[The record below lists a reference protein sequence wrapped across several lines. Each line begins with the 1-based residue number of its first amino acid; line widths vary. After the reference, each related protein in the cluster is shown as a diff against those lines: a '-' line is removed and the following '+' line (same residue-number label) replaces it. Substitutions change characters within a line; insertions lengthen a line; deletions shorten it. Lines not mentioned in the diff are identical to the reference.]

1 VVDHFSSAKCTAINS
16 TLAALAM
23 ARSDVLTGEPEQE
36 RAEPQWAEAVG
47 VLTAGTWTLEDFHS
61 GGVKPSQAIAS
72 LSHLPRES
80 LLPAGERPVPRAL
93 EQAPPALRDA
103 VGRHDCSLGYGL
115 RPEAVRIYPIAD
127 PTGRKGSGGSGSWF
141 ALLYGPWNQ
150 GGQRKSAF
158 ALVNLNAITF
168 SASGHDGHRHGWEAI
183 LQGGKGAVG
192 LAVDLQPPAVLG
204 SRLDLHRLMPDL
216 APEDHKLLGLRI
228 IPFANQFLRAELSV
242 DHRKLDRLARR
253 TGSFVFLMGLL
264 STSAVVLIS
273 RRTELKLR
281 RLNRAL
287 LQESRT
293 DGLTRLANR
302 RAWDEAL
309 QREEGRRQRHGHR
322 YGLVVVDLDGFKRI
336 NDARGHQMGDQ
347 VLQAAAAGMAAV
359 LRETDLLARVGGDEF
374 AVLSFNPTPEGLR
387 GLQERL
393 QQALEQAGIQASI
406 GVALSRGQATLE
418 QTWAEA
424 DGAMYH
430 CKSGQ
435 VPADPASSPP
445 DPHPFRDPST

>member
-1 VVDHFSSAKCTAINS
+1 
-16 TLAALAM
+16 
-23 ARSDVLTGEPEQE
+23 
-36 RAEPQWAEAVG
+36 
-47 VLTAGTWTLEDFHS
+47 
-61 GGVKPSQAIAS
+61 
-72 LSHLPRES
+72 
-80 LLPAGERPVPRAL
+80 
-93 EQAPPALRDA
+93 
-103 VGRHDCSLGYGL
+103 
-115 RPEAVRIYPIAD
+115 
-127 PTGRKGSGGSGSWF
+127 
-141 ALLYGPWNQ
+141 
-150 GGQRKSAF
+150 
-158 ALVNLNAITF
+158 
-168 SASGHDGHRHGWEAI
+168 
-183 LQGGKGAVG
+183 
-192 LAVDLQPPAVLG
+192 
-204 SRLDLHRLMPDL
+204 MPDL